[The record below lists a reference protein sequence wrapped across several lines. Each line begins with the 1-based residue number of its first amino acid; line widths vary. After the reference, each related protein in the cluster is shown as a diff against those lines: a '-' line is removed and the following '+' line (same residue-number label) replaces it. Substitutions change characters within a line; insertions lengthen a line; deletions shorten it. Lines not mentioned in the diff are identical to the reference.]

1 MRYIPNSAEGQ
12 QEMLRDIGV
21 KSLEDLFVGIP
32 QELRL
37 KSLLNL
43 PPAQSE
49 PELIETFKNYAD
61 KNASGFVSFLGAG
74 VNDHYIPT
82 VIDSLISRG
91 EFLTSYTPYQA
102 EITQGTLQ
110 AIFEF
115 QTLMCQ
121 LTGMEVSNASMY
133 DGSTALTEA
142 ILMAARVSQRQ
153 RFLVASSVHPE
164 YRAVVNTYAR
174 HQDLTLTEIEA
185 IEDGTVSIAS
195 LEQKMGADVA
205 AIVVQSPNFFGNLEP
220 LAQLADLA
228 HRHGALLVLAVA
240 EALSF
245 GIIASPGSAG
255 ADIVC
260 GEAQSLGV
268 PTSFGGPHVGFLTCR
283 EKFLRNLPGRLI
295 GQTVDSEGKR
305 GFVLTLSTR
314 EQHIRREKAT
324 SNICTNQSLFAL
336 MATIYCT
343 LLGKKGIREVA
354 VQNVAKTQYAL
365 SELKKVAS
373 LKIVYPGPRFN
384 ELVVQLP
391 IPYEN
396 VTAKFTSAKIIP
408 GLPLEKY
415 YPALKNC
422 LLLSFTETKRKPDI
436 DRLIQLLE
444 SVA

>member
-12 QEMLRDIGV
+12 KEMLREIGLN
-21 KSLEDLFVGIP
+21 SLEDLFTGIP

-37 KSLLNL
+37 KSLLKL
-43 PPAQSE
+43 PPALTE
-49 PELIETFKNYAD
+49 PELIEKFEEYANR
-61 KNASGFVSFLGAG
+61 NATGFVSFLGAG
-74 VNDHYIPT
+74 VNDHYVPT

-102 EITQGTLQ
+102 EIAQGTLQ

-115 QTLMCQ
+115 QTFICQ

-142 ILMAARVSQRQ
+142 VLMAARVSQKS
-153 RFLVASSVHPE
+153 RFLMASSVHPE
-164 YRAVVNTYAR
+164 YQAVARTYTR
-174 HQDLTLTEIEA
+174 HQNLTLEMIEA
-185 IEDGTVSIAS
+185 REDGTVDAGAIAQR
-195 LEQKMGADVA
+195 LNNEVA
-205 AIVVQSPNFFGNLEP
+205 AVVVQSPNFFGNLEP
-220 LAQLADLA
+220 LEQLAEFV
-228 HRHGALLVLAVA
+228 HQSGALLVVAVA
-240 EALSF
+240 EALSL
-245 GIIASPGSAG
+245 GIVESPGSAG

-268 PTSFGGPHVGFLTCR
+268 PTSFGGPHVGFLACR

-336 MATIYCT
+336 MATIYCS

-354 VQNVAKTQYAL
+354 RQNVAKTQYAL
-365 SELKKVAS
+365 AELQKLSSIK
-373 LKIVYPGPRFN
+373 LLYPGPRFN

-391 IPYEN
+391 AEIE
-396 VTAKFTSAKIIP
+396 TLSAKFNSAKIIP
-408 GLPLEKY
+408 GLPLKKY

-422 LLLSFTETKRKPDI
+422 LLLSFTETKRKVDI
-436 DRLIQLLE
+436 DRLVELLGT
-444 SVA
+444 VG

>member
-1 MRYIPNSAEGQ
+1 MRYIPSSPEDQ
-12 QEMLRDIGV
+12 QEMLREIGLN
-21 KSLEDLFVGIP
+21 SLEDLFTGIP
-32 QELRL
+32 QNLRL

-43 PPAQSE
+43 PPALSE
-49 PELIETFKNYAD
+49 PELIDKFKSYAE

-142 ILMAARVSQRQ
+142 ILMAARISQRQ
-153 RFLVASSVHPE
+153 RFLVAASVHPE

-174 HQDLTLTEIEA
+174 HQDLTLVDIEA
-185 IEDGTVSIAS
+185 GENGSIAIPS
-195 LEQKMGADVA
+195 LEQRLSKEVA
-205 AIVVQSPNFFGNLEP
+205 AIVVQSPNFLGNLEP

-228 HRHGALLVLAVA
+228 HRYGALLVVAVA

-245 GIIASPGSAG
+245 GIVSPPGAAG

-268 PTSFGGPHVGFLTCR
+268 PMSFGGPHVGFLTCR

-305 GFVLTLSTR
+305 GYVLTLSTR

-354 VQNVAKTQYAL
+354 AQNVAKTQYAL
-365 SELKKVAS
+365 SELKKVPS
-373 LKIVYPGPRFN
+373 LKLLYPGPRFN
-384 ELVVQLP
+384 ELVIQLP
-391 IPYEN
+391 IPYEDM
-396 VTAKFTSAKIIP
+396 AEKFTSARIIP
-408 GLPLEKY
+408 GLPLERY

-422 LLLSFTETKRKPDI
+422 LLLSFTETKTKAQI
-436 DRLIQLLE
+436 DTLVQLL
-444 SVA
+444 SSTV